1 MRIWLAAAAAS
12 ILFQAIPAQAD
23 SDHDPWSGAPLP
35 PDKSRPIPSPITDR
49 FYIRGT
55 FFNPAVTTTLRVD
68 ESPPGPN
75 LPNPPGT
82 TVNGEKDLGL
92 DSRIPQ
98 GRIEIMFRLRERN
111 KLRVDYFET
120 NRRADHLLTRQIQF
134 GDQLFEVGD
143 LASTSLDWRTFGLTY
158 TYSFI
163 RTDRIELGAGLAV
176 HFLEADA
183 IGAVAARGLRQ
194 EVSGSGAFPTI
205 PLDFTWRISR
215 RFAFTARGQYF
226 RATVDNFQGSLGD
239 YHADAQFRWKPNFSI
254 GAGYSIMK
262 SFLNVNDANFPGLFR
277 MNVRGPEAFF
287 KVSF

>member
-1 MRIWLAAAAAS
+1 MRIWLAAAAA
-12 ILFQAIPAQAD
+12 LFVFQAIPAQAD
-23 SDHDPWSGAPLP
+23 PDHDPWSGAPLP
-35 PDKSRPIPSPITDR
+35 PDKKRPIPSPITDH
-49 FYIRGT
+49 FYVRGT

-68 ESPPGPN
+68 ASPPGPN
-75 LPNPPGT
+75 LPNPTGT
-82 TVNGEKDLGL
+82 VVNGEKDLGL

-120 NRRADHLLTRQIQF
+120 NRRADHVLSRQILF
-134 GDQLFEVGD
+134 GDQTFDVGD
-143 LASTSLDWRTFGLTY
+143 RTSTSVDWRTFGLTY

-163 RTDRIELGAGLAV
+163 RTDRIELGGGIAA

-183 IGAVAARGLRQ
+183 IGAVAAKGLRQ
-194 EVSGSGAFPTI
+194 EVSGSGVFPTL

-226 RATVDNFQGSLGD
+226 RASVNNFEGSLGD
-239 YHADAQFRWKPNFSI
+239 YHSDLQYRWKPNFSL

-277 MNVRGPEAFF
+277 LNVRGPEAFF